1 MATATPVPGAPP
13 EHRGF
18 TYWMERVIKELDAL
32 RTSPEKDAV
41 HDVRVAIRRCRSVA
55 AVTREVDPDPAWHEM
70 RRLPKKLFRKLGELR
85 DTQIMDEWVAEHGA
99 ENDKLRVALHNF
111 FQEREPKLL
120 QDALRLADKFDEKS
134 WKRLEGKLRK
144 RIRVVPAGS
153 LAAQCLAV
161 ERLMEAKDLHRKALK
176 ADKPASW
183 HGLRIGLKKF
193 RYTVESF
200 LPQQY
205 EAWSPNLKQ
214 LQDILG
220 EVHDLDVLR
229 VIIKQKVTGDAAEL
243 QPEWE
248 RTIERQRSARLQEYR
263 ELAIGKN
270 SVWHQWQQALPQ
282 QRRLQTA
289 AMARLRA
296 TARAT
301 DAHPRRAAQISRL
314 SMALFDALG
323 RAHTA
328 PVFDDSNMRRVLR
341 GAARLCGMAIK
352 GASKPQQKAARRF
365 LLACPVPPSWTQKE
379 WELLAWTVRYHRGAE
394 PKTEANGSSGPF
406 GRLREEQQIN
416 VRALAGAIRLAR
428 GLRKCGMEQ
437 CNGFRVEKTAAA
449 VLVHVPGLVDSVEN
463 AARLAAAK
471 HLLDSYLG
479 KPVILKPAQSPQL
492 VALPSPADT
501 PIPFAAASD

>member
-1 MATATPVPGAPP
+1 MATATPVPGNPP
-13 EHRGF
+13 EHRGL
-18 TYWMERVIKELDAL
+18 THWMERVLKELDAL
-32 RTSPEKDAV
+32 RNSPDKDTV
-41 HDVRVAIRRCRSVA
+41 HDLRVAIRRCRSVA
-55 AVTREVDPDPAWHEM
+55 AVTREVDPDPAWHAM

-99 ENDKLRVALHNF
+99 ENDKLRAALHNF
-111 FQEREPKLL
+111 FQEKEPELL
-120 QDALRLADKFDEKS
+120 QGALRLAGKFDEKG
-134 WKRLEGKLRK
+134 WQRLERKLRK

-161 ERLMEAKDLHRKALK
+161 ERLMEAKELHRRALK
-176 ADKPASW
+176 ADKPAAW

-205 EAWSPNLKQ
+205 EAWSPKLKQ

-229 VIIKQKVTGDAAEL
+229 VLIRHKVTGDAAEL

-248 RTIERQRSARLQEYR
+248 RTIERQRNARLQEYR

-270 SVWHQWQQALPQ
+270 AVWHEWQQALPQ
-282 QRRLQTA
+282 QKRLQTA
-289 AMARLRA
+289 AIARLRA

-301 DAHPRRAAQISRL
+301 DAHPNRAAQISRL
-314 SMALFDALG
+314 SIALFDALG

-328 PVFDDSNMRRVLR
+328 PAFDDRDMRRVLR
-341 GAARLCGMAIK
+341 GAARLCGLALK
-352 GASKPQQKAARRF
+352 DAHKPPQKAARHF
-365 LLACPVPPSWTQKE
+365 LLECPVPLSWTQKE

-394 PKTEANGSSGPF
+394 PKTDPNQLSGAF
-406 GRLREEQQIN
+406 ARLHQDQQSN
-416 VRALAGAIRLAR
+416 VRALAGVIRLAR
-428 GLRKCGMEQ
+428 GLRKSGIEQ

-449 VLVHVPGLVDSVEN
+449 VLMHVPGLLDSAEN

-479 KPVILKPAQSPQL
+479 KPLILKPAPSPQL
-492 VALPSPADT
+492 VALPSPAGNA
-501 PIPFAAASD
+501 IPFAAASD

>member
-1 MATATPVPGAPP
+1 
-13 EHRGF
+13 
-18 TYWMERVIKELDAL
+18 
-32 RTSPEKDAV
+32 
-41 HDVRVAIRRCRSVA
+41 
-55 AVTREVDPDPAWHEM
+55 
-70 RRLPKKLFRKLGELR
+70 
-85 DTQIMDEWVAEHGA
+85 
-99 ENDKLRVALHNF
+99 
-111 FQEREPKLL
+111 LL

-144 RIRVVPAGS
+144 RIRLVPAGS

-176 ADKPASW
+176 ADKPAAW

-205 EAWSPNLKQ
+205 EAWSSDLKH
-214 LQDILG
+214 LQDTLG

-263 ELAIGKN
+263 EMATGNN
-270 SVWHQWQQALPQ
+270 SFWHEWQQALPHQ
-282 QRRLQTA
+282 KRMQNA

-301 DAHPRRAAQISRL
+301 DAHPRRASQISRL

-341 GAARLCGMAIK
+341 GAARLCGVAIK
-352 GASKPQQKAARRF
+352 GASKPPQKAARRF

-394 PKTEANGSSGPF
+394 PKTEANRSSGHF
-406 GRLREEQQIN
+406 SRLREDQQAN
-416 VRALAGAIRLAR
+416 VRALAGVIRLAR

-437 CNGFRVEKTAAA
+437 SNGFRVEKTAAA
-449 VLVHVPGLVDSVEN
+449 VVVHVPGLVDSAEN

-479 KPVILKPAQSPQL
+479 KPLILKPAPSPQL
-492 VALPSPADT
+492 VALPSPAGN

>member
-1 MATATPVPGAPP
+1 MASATPVPGAPP
-13 EHRGF
+13 EHRGL
-18 TYWMERVIKELDAL
+18 TYWMQRVIRELDAL
-32 RTSPEKDAV
+32 RSSPEKDAV
-41 HDVRVAIRRCRSVA
+41 HDLRVAIRRCRSVA
-55 AVTREVDPDPAWHEM
+55 AVTREVDPDPAWHEL

-99 ENDKLRVALHNF
+99 ENDKLRVTLHNF

-120 QDALRLADKFDEKS
+120 QDTLRLADKFDEKS
-134 WKRLEGKLRK
+134 WQRLEGKLRK
-144 RIRVVPAGS
+144 RIRVVPAGT
-153 LAAQCLAV
+153 LTAQCLAV

-176 ADKPASW
+176 ADKPAAW
-183 HGLRIGLKKF
+183 HALRIGLKKF

-205 EAWSPNLKQ
+205 DVWSPNLKQ

-248 RTIERQRSARLQEYR
+248 RTIERQRDARLQEYR
-263 ELAIGKN
+263 ELTIGKN
-270 SVWHQWQQALPQ
+270 SVWHQWQQTLPH

-314 SMALFDALG
+314 SMTLFDALG
-323 RAHTA
+323 RAHSA
-328 PVFDDSNMRRVLR
+328 PVFDDSDMRRVLR
-341 GAARLCGMAIK
+341 GAARLCGLALK
-352 GASKPQQKAARRF
+352 RTNKPPQKAARHF

-394 PKTEANGSSGPF
+394 PKTEANGSSSHF
-406 GRLREEQQIN
+406 ARLREDQQSS
-416 VRALAGAIRLAR
+416 VRALAGVIRLAR
-428 GLRKCGMEQ
+428 GLRKCGIEQ
-437 CNGFRVEKTAAA
+437 CNGFHVEKTGAAI
-449 VLVHVPGLVDSVEN
+449 LLHVPGLVDSAET

-471 HLLDSYLG
+471 HLLDSYLE
-479 KPVILKPAQSPQL
+479 KPLILKPAPVPQVL
-492 VALPSPADT
+492 ALPAPAENQ
-501 PIPFAAASD
+501 IPFAAASD